1 MSAAGQGILVA
12 VDGGGSK
19 TDAIALSYSGEV
31 LARASGPSSSPQN
44 LGLAPAVKVVND
56 VVRKVISKA
65 GRPADRVA
73 LYLSG
78 VDLPVEIDVMTRAVA
93 PLEWARNC
101 IAAPVVDNDLFA
113 LLRVGTDSPDA
124 VAVVCGTGINAVGV
138 RADGAQYR
146 FPALGPISGDWGGGY
161 HLGQLALWHAARA
174 EDGRGPDTML
184 RASIPSYLG
193 MSTVRAVIEALHFE
207 QLSASKFAT
216 LSPLL
221 FAAADS
227 GDAVAQSVVQQQ
239 IDEIVAMAAT
249 PLRQLDLLQHE
260 VPVVLGGGILAS
272 GNERLL
278 TGIRNQLAEV
288 APLARPEIVTARPVV
303 GAALLVL
310 DQAEADAAAHER
322 VRVQLG

>member
-1 MSAAGQGILVA
+1 MSPVGQGVLVA

-65 GRPADRVA
+65 GQSADRVA

-101 IAAPVVDNDLFA
+101 VVAPVVDNDLFA
-113 LLRVGTDSPDA
+113 LLRVGTDSPNA

-174 EDGRGPDTML
+174 EDGRGPDTLL
-184 RASIPSYLG
+184 RLSIPSFLG
-193 MSTVRAVIEALHFE
+193 FRSVREVIEALHFE
-207 QLSASKFAT
+207 QLSASKFAS

-221 FAAADS
+221 FTAADS
-227 GDAVAQSVVQQQ
+227 GDAVARTVVQQQ
-239 IDEIVAMAAT
+239 IDEIVAMAVT
-249 PLRQLDLLQHE
+249 PLRTLDLLQTA
-260 VPVVLGGGILAS
+260 VPIVLGGGVLAS
-272 GNERLL
+272 GNERFLA
-278 TGIRNQLAEV
+278 GIRGELAEQ
-288 APLARPEIVTARPVV
+288 APLARPAVVTARPVV

-310 DQAEADAAAHER
+310 DQAGADASAHER
-322 VRVQLG
+322 LRAQLG